1 VNHQVVRVIAAADG
15 AEGADSQPTS
25 GGRRARRIDYAAL
38 LRRGR
43 TPQAQPREDAGGEAD
58 GETSQ
63 PDDVAPESA
72 RSAPNEGWHRQHAP
86 GDTLAARIGTV
97 SSPII
102 EAVYLQQ
109 QHFLDLS
116 RRIAGEIAAFCG
128 NRSISQAGTWDVR
141 MPLDPDVLPR
151 TLLLLSLSP
160 VCLSLRF
167 DVNDVQTQ
175 QLLLHHCG
183 LLERELISLLD
194 AWGAPRQ
201 VDITIW

>member
-1 VNHQVVRVIAAADG
+1 VNHHVVRVIATPGDG
-15 AEGADSQPTS
+15 ADAQPARS
-25 GGRRARRIDYAAL
+25 GRRGPRVDYAAL

-43 TPQAQPREDAGGEAD
+43 TPPSRQDAGAD
-58 GETSQ
+58 G
-63 PDDVAPESA
+63 DD
-72 RSAPNEGWHRQHAP
+72 P
-86 GDTLAARIGTV
+86 GPPTEAATLAAQSAPSEHGHGSHDPVDMLAGRIETR

-116 RRIAGEIAAFCG
+116 RRIAAEVAAFCG
-128 NRSISQAGTWDVR
+128 NRTIAQAGTWDVR
-141 MPLDPDVLPR
+141 LPLDPAVLPG

-160 VCLSLRF
+160 LCLSLRF
-167 DVNDVQTQ
+167 DVDDVHTR

-183 LLERELISLLD
+183 VLERELISLLD
-194 AWGAPRQ
+194 AWGTPRE